1 MHLIGVHMF
10 RPLRRIIGGILLAV
24 LIAAPAHALKTTEFI
39 PTSPEQRCYGT
50 VLTPAT
56 YEKRLTRVEVSPA
69 YQHQRQISAI
79 VEHQRLHVQTKE
91 AAIAYQTHAPVY
103 STVYDQVLIE
113 PERQIEVFHPAQYAT
128 SSEIIE
134 IEPAKTVWKPCT
146 SKFGRDAV
154 RSAMNTTGARQKRSA
169 SVLCRTPIPA
179 KERIVQSTRL
189 ERNAWTETKTVP
201 ARYKTVARQVVN
213 RPAYAQKVVNQP
225 EYTGISIE
233 HELVPARYEIET
245 IPATYQEQIQDVVVS
260 GNELVQAE
268 ILCDRFATR
277 AHVRKIQ
284 TALVARGYEIR
295 IDGIYGPETQGAM
308 EQFQADQKLAKGYM
322 TVESITELGLSQYA
336 CPTDACMDS
345 RSQRTVMATQRAL
358 SAAGYF
364 AASDGIHGPQTQA
377 ALEQFQRDHGLAVGY
392 LSAESMLA
400 LDIHHRI

>member
-1 MHLIGVHMF
+1 M
-10 RPLRRIIGGILLAV
+10 LLAM
-24 LIAAPAHALKTTEFI
+24 LIAGPADALKTTDII
-39 PTSPEQRCYGT
+39 PQSPEKRCYGT
-50 VLTPAT
+50 VLTPAS

-69 YQHQRQISAI
+69 YQHQRQIPAI
-79 VEHQRLHVQTKE
+79 VEHQRLLVQTKE

-103 STVYDQVLIE
+103 STVYDQILIE
-113 PERQIEVFHPAQYAT
+113 PERQIEVFHPAEYET
-128 SSEIIE
+128 RSETIE
-134 IEPAKTVWKPCT
+134 LEPAKTVWTPCT
-146 SKFGRDAV
+146 SRFGRDAV

-169 SVLCRTPIPA
+169 SVLCRTRIPA

-189 ERNAWTETKTVP
+189 VRAAWTETKTVP

-225 EYTGISIE
+225 EYTGISVE
-233 HELVPARYEIET
+233 HELVPARYETET
-245 IPATYQEQIQDVVVS
+245 VPATYQEQFRNVVVS

-268 ILCDRFATR
+268 ILCDRHATR
-277 AHVRKIQ
+277 QHVRKIQ
-284 TALVARGYEIR
+284 TALVDRGYEIR

-322 TVESITELGLSQYA
+322 TVESITELGLSPYNCA
-336 CPTDACMDS
+336 ADTCADS

-364 AASDGIHGPQTQA
+364 AASDGIHGPQTQE
-377 ALEQFQRDHGLAVGY
+377 ALERFQRDHGLVVGY

-400 LDIHHRI
+400 LDVHRLI